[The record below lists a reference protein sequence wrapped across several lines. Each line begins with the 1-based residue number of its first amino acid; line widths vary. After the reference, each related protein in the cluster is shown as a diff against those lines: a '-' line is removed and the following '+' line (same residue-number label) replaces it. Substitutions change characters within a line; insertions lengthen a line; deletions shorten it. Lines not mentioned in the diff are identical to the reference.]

1 MNPQND
7 ACRNEAAADGDGTM
21 SRLEHRCHTT
31 QMWTSKVWFNRPYF
45 EKNSCPTRPT
55 VTRDHKLHGRHEKS
69 PTNLQVEQYNRIR
82 GGELFKE
89 RGNATST
96 CECWLVPWFEK
107 PTSRHLVQPIAWR
120 RPDLG
125 LSSTNDVCR
134 TRTWYHAPRQRDE
147 VSMPRL
153 KHRNHKT
160 TWTSKAWFNQLS
172 FEKFVRVPPAQP

>member
-1 MNPQND
+1 
-7 ACRNEAAADGDGTM
+7 
-21 SRLEHRCHTT
+21 
-31 QMWTSKVWFNRPYF
+31 MWTSKVWFNRPSF

-82 GGELFKE
+82 GGEHFKE

-160 TWTSKAWFNQLS
+160 QTWTSKAWFNQLS
-172 FEKFVRVPPAQP
+172 FEKKTICVPPAQP